1 MAKGGK
7 RVGSGRKK
15 STVAVASKE
24 TADKIAAAG
33 GITMLEIMVDN
44 ARHFHKV
51 AQEAENALKTIREQN
66 AEKLAKMSGEEQF
79 DLIMAEVIKAAD
91 LRKRA
96 QASAEGAAPYL
107 HARIAPIEPAAGKQG
122 DVVPLAERLKAYA
135 REHDA
140 IVKSA
145 GKVVD
150 LKKRKAK

>member
-15 STVAVASKE
+15 STVVVASKVI
-24 TADKIAAAG
+24 ANKIAADG
-33 GITMLEIMVDN
+33 GVTMLEIMVDN

-51 AQEAENALKTIREQN
+51 AADA
-66 AEKLAKMSGEEQF
+66 EQF
-79 DLIMAEVIKAAD
+79 LLNNPPANLAEMDRDEQYKHMLAEVTKAAD

-107 HARIAPIEPAAGKQG
+107 HARIAPVEPKTTNQNG
-122 DVVPLAERLKAYA
+122 VVPLAERLKAYA
-135 REHDA
+135 RQHES

-145 GKVVD
+145 GKVVE
-150 LKKRKAK
+150 LKKAKGGK